1 MRIPIIPSSRFGRAV
16 YATAVALCLLGAL
29 ARAWGD
35 HKLVQAFAD
44 HGAVADV
51 LPFDSYVQHASSTR
65 FSDTKYNEWKSAEMR
80 FRTQDGRLLTI
91 SHGIGDEE
99 IATLK
104 AGGTLHMQYLPE
116 DPQGSAHLEGH
127 AKKPWQSV
135 VLAAVLALY
144 FWLLVTPETTVLQR
158 RPVPPAA
165 DGGDRRSSR
174 RDGGQGTDRPRR

>member
-16 YATAVALCLLGAL
+16 YATAVALCFLGAL
-29 ARAWGD
+29 AHAWGE
-35 HKLVQAFAD
+35 HKLVKAFAD

-51 LPFDSYVQHASSTR
+51 LPFDSYVQHSSSTR

-80 FRTQDGRLLTI
+80 FRTEDGRLLTI
-91 SHGIGDEE
+91 SHGIGDED

-116 DPQGSAHLEGH
+116 DPQGTAHLEGH

-144 FWLLVTPETTVLQR
+144 FWLLVTPERQATL
-158 RPVPPAA
+158 A
-165 DGGDRRSSR
+165 
-174 RDGGQGTDRPRR
+174 PRRR